1 MSLGYH
7 DPDWGLNYFY
17 MLGNMS
23 LSMGRKYRAK
33 NDTHS
38 RKWLSDMQEEMDSLH
53 ENHTCELIEL
63 PRGMKPLPNNWVF
76 KLKSGDSGNP
86 PRYKARVVMKGF
98 PHKKGVDFDEIFDPV
113 VKMASIRI
121 VLSIAPS
128 MDLKV
133 EQLDVKTTF
142 LHGDLEEEIYMHQ
155 PEGFRGER

>member
-53 ENHTCELIEL
+53 ENHTY
-63 PRGMKPLPNNWVF
+63 
-76 KLKSGDSGNP
+76 KLKEGT
-86 PRYKARVVMKGF
+86 
-98 PHKKGVDFDEIFDPV
+98 
-113 VKMASIRI
+113 
-121 VLSIAPS
+121 
-128 MDLKV
+128 LK
-133 EQLDVKTTF
+133 
-142 LHGDLEEEIYMHQ
+142 
-155 PEGFRGER
+155 